1 MFYGLV
7 SVLGYNYKKEIMN
20 NKIKEAI
27 SEINTIIKGKDEVI
41 QKILCAILANGHILL
56 EDIPGVGKTTLSTS
70 IAKSLSLDY
79 KRVQFTPDVLP
90 SDIVGFSMLNNATHE
105 FEFKP
110 GPVFCNL
117 FLADELNRTSP
128 KTQSALLE
136 VMEEGQVTIDG
147 ITHKINDNFVVIAT
161 QNPTGSAGTNLLP
174 ESQLD
179 RFLISTTMGYPSHS
193 ASIDILKT
201 HGTNNKIVPSSVIT
215 TEELSTMKDEADKIF
230 VHDSIYDYITSLCEF
245 TRSDSMFS
253 HGVSPRGAIALLKMS
268 KASAYVSG
276 HDFVRAEDIQNVLPE
291 VFGHRIKISSKA
303 KSEGMNTTDTI
314 NYLLKQVTP
323 PRQ

>member
-1 MFYGLV
+1 
-7 SVLGYNYKKEIMN
+7 MN
-20 NKIKEAI
+20 TVYDAINEVNK
-27 SEINTIIKGKDEVI
+27 IIKGKNDVVV
-41 QKILCAILANGHILL
+41 KIMAAILAGGHVLM
-56 EDIPGVGKTTLSTS
+56 EDIPGVGKTTLSTTL
-70 IAKSLSLDY
+70 AKVLSMDY

-90 SDIVGFSMLNNATHE
+90 SDIVGFSMLNNISRE

-136 VMEEGQVTIDG
+136 VMEEGSVTIDG
-147 ITHKINDNFVVIAT
+147 ISHKVDDTFVVIAT
-161 QNPTGSAGTNLLP
+161 QNPTGSAGTNMLP

-179 RFLISTTMGYPSHS
+179 RFLICTTMGYPSHQD
-193 ASIDILKT
+193 SIDILKT
-201 HGTNNKIVPSSVIT
+201 HGGIKKTDISPVISLADLL
-215 TEELSTMKDEADKIF
+215 EMKKQVDNVF
-230 VHDSIYDYITSLCEF
+230 VHDSIYEYITCLCEK

-253 HGVSPRGAIALLKMS
+253 QGVSPRGAIALLKMA
-268 KASAYVSG
+268 KAYAYIDGV
-276 HDFVRAEDIQNVLPE
+276 DFVRASDVQNVLPD

-303 KSEGMNTTDTI
+303 RTEGLDNKGVI
-314 NYLLKQVTP
+314 SYLLSAVTP